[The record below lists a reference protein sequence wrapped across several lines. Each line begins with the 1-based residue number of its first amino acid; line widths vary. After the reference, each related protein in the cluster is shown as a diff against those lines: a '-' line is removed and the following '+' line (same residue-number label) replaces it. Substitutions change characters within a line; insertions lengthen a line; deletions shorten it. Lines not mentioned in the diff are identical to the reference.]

1 MHEDGA
7 AGLEL
12 VLVDE
17 GEDADV
23 VLGADG
29 GGDDGMALVDDL
41 LEGSDAHG
49 GAAEVVDLGSVLLGL
64 VLGGAEALLGGDELL
79 LHEEVVLDPL
89 ELEEA
94 EAALG
99 ERGDVGEASGRL
111 GALLLALLAADAG
124 GGGGGLELAVLL
136 VAVPARLAVAGGAAL
151 LAHASRGALPHGRW
165 IWWLERGGD
174 DGGGGDLSILP
185 LLPFFC
191 VRLTLQERT
200 SDTGVVVVRGP
211 LFPLIDLDRPLTSFN
226 AEISIHLPSLVSHE
240 FFFPSKLV
248 MFYYPSFTLD
258 HT

>member
-1 MHEDGA
+1 
-7 AGLEL
+7 
-12 VLVDE
+12 
-17 GEDADV
+17 
-23 VLGADG
+23 
-29 GGDDGMALVDDL
+29 MALVDDL

-136 VAVPARLAVAGGAAL
+136 VAVAARLAVAGGAAL

-165 IWWLERGGD
+165 IWWL
-174 DGGGGDLSILP
+174 
-185 LLPFFC
+185 
-191 VRLTLQERT
+191 
-200 SDTGVVVVRGP
+200 
-211 LFPLIDLDRPLTSFN
+211 
-226 AEISIHLPSLVSHE
+226 
-240 FFFPSKLV
+240 
-248 MFYYPSFTLD
+248 
-258 HT
+258 